1 MALILVSIHSIN
13 SRESRHS
20 SVELEKSVVV
30 SLQRTIIVALSK
42 IEET

>member
-13 SRESRHS
+13 SKESLRS

>member
-1 MALILVSIHSIN
+1 MALILVSTHNIN
-13 SRESRHS
+13 SRELRRS